1 MNLTN
6 LYGLIPFLMIGLFM
20 YAIWLTTEDYSKKF
34 RLILQIIL
42 FIFLILVILFNPEL
56 IYLNNV

>member
-1 MNLTN
+1 MSFNDF
-6 LYGLIPFLMIGLFM
+6 YGLIPFSMIGLFM
-20 YAIWLTTEDYSKKF
+20 YAIWVTTEDYSKKF

>member
-20 YAIWLTTEDYSKKF
+20 YAIWVTTEDCSKKF

>member
-1 MNLTN
+1 MNLSN

-20 YAIWLTTEDYSKKF
+20 YAIWVTTEDYSKKF

>member
-20 YAIWLTTEDYSKKF
+20 YAIWVTTEDYSKRF

-56 IYLNNV
+56 IYLNNI

>member
-20 YAIWLTTEDYSKKF
+20 YAIWVTTEDYSKKF

-42 FIFLILVILFNPEL
+42 FIFLNLVILFNPEL

>member
-1 MNLTN
+1 MDLSN

-20 YAIWLTTEDYSKKF
+20 YAIWVTTEDYSKKF
-34 RLILQIIL
+34 RLILQITL

-56 IYLNNV
+56 IYLNKI

>member
-1 MNLTN
+1 MDLSN

-20 YAIWLTTEDYSKKF
+20 YAIWVTTEDYSKKF

-42 FIFLILVILFNPEL
+42 LVFLILVILFNPEL
-56 IYLNNV
+56 IYLNKV

>member
-1 MNLTN
+1 MNLSN

-20 YAIWLTTEDYSKKF
+20 YAIWVTTEDYSKKF
-34 RLILQIIL
+34 RLVLQIIL